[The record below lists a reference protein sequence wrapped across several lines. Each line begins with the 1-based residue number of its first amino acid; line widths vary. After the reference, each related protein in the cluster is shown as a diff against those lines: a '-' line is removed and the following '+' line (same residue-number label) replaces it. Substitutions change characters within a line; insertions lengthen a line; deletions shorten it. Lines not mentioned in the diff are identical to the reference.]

1 MIITGKPANEC
12 YHLGMRAAGFVLVG
26 GHSSRMGRDKARLLL
41 DSHLL
46 VEDVA
51 AKVAKVA
58 GNVALVGHP
67 ARYSDLS
74 FEVIPDLQPGLG
86 PLAGIEAALAKAR
99 AELNLIVAC
108 DMPGL
113 ACEWLDCLLATAE
126 QSAALCLAAED
137 MSGCLHPL
145 CAVYRT
151 SCLPIV
157 EDALAARRLKVLDL
171 LSTLHATAVKMPAPL
186 HNVNTPEDWRRW
198 QTNELH

>member
-1 MIITGKPANEC
+1 
-12 YHLGMRAAGFVLVG
+12 MRAAGFVLVG

-58 GNVALVGHP
+58 GNVALVGQP
-67 ARYSDLS
+67 TRYSDLS
-74 FEVIPDLQPGLG
+74 FEVIPDRRPGLG
-86 PLAGIEAALAKAR
+86 PLAGIEAALATAR

-113 ACEWLDCLLATAE
+113 AREWLDCLLEGAE
-126 QSAALCLAAED
+126 QSSGLCFAAED
-137 MSGCLHPL
+137 LSGLLHPL
-145 CAVYRT
+145 CAVYR
-151 SCLPIV
+151 SACLPIV
-157 EDALAARRLKVLDL
+157 EDALGARRLKLLDL
-171 LSTLHATAVKMPAPL
+171 LNTLHASAVKMPTVL

-198 QTNELH
+198 QMNQLR